1 MYAAK
6 NAQEAYVNSL
16 YAMNTDQL
24 IAEVMRVQMEA
35 AKLIQQEIENEREA
49 CAKVCEEYG
58 NSSDEAHQESDSEF
72 EAGQANAGYGCAHHI
87 RARGVKGVQQ

>member
-35 AKLIQQEIENEREA
+35 AKLIQEVTEERDAALAKLDEQGEA
-49 CAKVCEEYG
+49 E
-58 NSSDEAHQESDSEF
+58 
-72 EAGQANAGYGCAHHI
+72 
-87 RARGVKGVQQ
+87 

>member
-35 AKLIQQEIENEREA
+35 AKLIQEVTEERDA
-49 CAKVCEEYG
+49 ALAKL
-58 NSSDEAHQESDSEF
+58 DEQ
-72 EAGQANAGYGCAHHI
+72 
-87 RARGVKGVQQ
+87 GVQQ

>member
-16 YAMNTDQL
+16 YTMTVEQL

-35 AKLIQQEIENEREA
+35 AKLIQEVTEERDA
-49 CAKVCEEYG
+49 ALAKL
-58 NSSDEAHQESDSEF
+58 DEQGDTE
-72 EAGQANAGYGCAHHI
+72 
-87 RARGVKGVQQ
+87 

>member
-6 NAQEAYVNSL
+6 DAQKAYVESL

-49 CAKVCEEYG
+49 CAKVCEALAG
-58 NSSDEAHQESDSEF
+58 DNPVSDYEGGKMD
-72 EAGQANAGYGCAHHI
+72 GANDCADAI
-87 RARGVKGVQQ
+87 RARGDKGVQQ